1 MSNFAGFTASETFTP
16 LPDSLFRMLAELD
29 DLNELRVTLYL
40 LWRIDH
46 MEGAFRQL
54 CRSEMIEDEQFMRG
68 LSEPELDSGLEKA
81 VQRGTLL
88 RVDNPDGGFY
98 FVNSPRGRASA
109 EAMQNGDWRASG
121 RISQPPREIPN
132 IYKMY
137 EENIGPLT
145 SIIADALKDAE
156 KTYEPQWVADAIDL
170 AVKKN
175 VRNWKYIE
183 AILGRWK
190 EEGRAEKQNRRDTQA
205 SRGSDVTRKAD
216 EFFKRKR

>member
-1 MSNFAGFTASETFTP
+1 MPDFTGFTASETFTA
-16 LPDSLFRMLAELD
+16 LPDSLFRMLADLD

-54 CRSEMIEDEQFMRG
+54 CRSEMLEDEQFMRG

-98 FVNSPRGRASA
+98 FINSPRGRASA
-109 EAMQNGDWRASG
+109 EAMQKGDWRASG

-132 IYKMY
+132 IYKIY

-156 KTYEPQWVADAIDL
+156 KTYEPQWIADAIEL
-170 AVKKN
+170 AVKNN

-183 AILGRWK
+183 AILRRWK

-205 SRGSDVTRKAD
+205 SRGSDVTRKVD
-216 EFFKRKR
+216 EFLRRKR

>member
-1 MSNFAGFTASETFTP
+1 MPAFAGFTASETFTVV
-16 LPDSLFRMLAELD
+16 PDSLFRMLSEMD
-29 DLNELRVTLYL
+29 DLDELRVTLYV

-46 MEGAFRQL
+46 MEGAFRQI
-54 CRSEMIEDEQFMRG
+54 CRSEIIEDEQFMHG
-68 LSEPELDSGLEKA
+68 LSEAGLDAGLEKA

-88 RVDNPDGGFY
+88 RVENPDGGFY

-132 IYKMY
+132 IYKIY

-145 SIIADALKDAE
+145 AIIAETLKDAE
-156 KTYEPQWVADAIDL
+156 QTYEPQWIADAIDL
-170 AVKKN
+170 AVKQN

-183 AILGRWK
+183 AILRRWK
-190 EEGRAEKQNRRDTQA
+190 EEGRAEKPNRRDAQA
-205 SRGSDVTRKAD
+205 SRGSDVTRKVD